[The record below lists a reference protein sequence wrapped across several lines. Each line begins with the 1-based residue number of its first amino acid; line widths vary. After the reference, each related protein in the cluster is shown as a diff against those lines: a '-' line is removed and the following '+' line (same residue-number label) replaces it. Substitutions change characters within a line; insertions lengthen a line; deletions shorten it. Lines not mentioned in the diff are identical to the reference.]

1 MMMYAGEGWQE
12 AAIIQ
17 QVRRLPEGIPIYS
30 NGNDAV
36 YFVAGKPAARLPQ
49 KVDPFTL
56 EMNPSYR
63 SEMDRMRNI
72 LSDSEGVI
80 IYFNGITWRGYLPSR
95 QELEA
100 ALPLVVEWIGDEG
113 VIYRLQ

>member
-17 QVRRLPEGIPIYS
+17 QVRRLSEGIPIYS

-36 YFVAGKPAARLPQ
+36 YFVAGKPAARLPR

-56 EMNPSYR
+56 ETDPSYR

-72 LSDSEGVI
+72 LADSEGVI
-80 IYFNGITWRGYLPSR
+80 IYFDGITWRGYLPSR